1 MLLNIFLHWEK
12 MVELTLSLANVFGA
26 VDVERSMSGDA
37 GHFDD
42 AADSRLPWFQGY
54 VVVYIGGWKHL

>member
-12 MVELTLSLANVFGA
+12 MVELTLSLENVFGA
-26 VDVERSMSGDA
+26 DDVERSKSGDA

-42 AADSRLPWFQGY
+42 AVDRDVDVEFDVAEESTLFFD
-54 VVVYIGGWKHL
+54 